1 MLMLLAVLMLG
12 GGLYYFTTPEEKAR
26 FVGRARRA
34 LRQFRDTSEYV
45 QPDRG
50 PFGEALRARTPLAI
64 VTPALVAIYA
74 AIFVGMLFGA
84 GALSDPN
91 TLIGWGGNFGPRT
104 TNGEWWRLVTALFV
118 HSGPLH
124 LIANIV
130 GLVQI
135 GLITERLF
143 GRVAFT
149 TAYLAAGVFSGLVS
163 VALHSVSVSGG
174 ASASI
179 FGVYGLFLAALVA
192 GNVFRST
199 LTVPL
204 LTALKLVPA
213 AAVFIL
219 YSTTAGFDGAAEIA
233 GLAVGFVYGLVLAQE
248 VGTRTPSALRVA
260 STTGVVLVVAIA
272 VAVPLRG
279 LTDVRPEI
287 ERLAAVE
294 HQTVSSYDSAVRRF
308 TSGEISIVAL
318 SQVIDQSILPE
329 LRAAR
334 ARFKKLERVP
344 REQQPLVLAANE
356 YFRLREE
363 SWRVRADALRK
374 TNMATMQ
381 QAEDKERVS
390 LLALDRIIPAEP
402 Q

>member
-1 MLMLLAVLMLG
+1 MLLAVLLLL

-26 FVGRARRA
+26 FVRRVRGGRQ
-34 LRQFRDTSEYV
+34 QFAEASIYI
-45 QPDRG
+45 QPERG
-50 PFGEALRARTPLAI
+50 PFGEALRARTPLAL
-64 VTPALVAIYA
+64 VTPALIALNI

-91 TLIGWGGNFGPRT
+91 TLVGWGGNFGPRT
-104 TNGEWWRLVTALFV
+104 TNGEWWRLVTAMFV
-118 HSGPLH
+118 HAGPLH
-124 LIANIV
+124 LLVSIV

-135 GLITERLF
+135 GIITERLF
-143 GRVAFT
+143 GRAAFA
-149 TAYLAAGVFSGLVS
+149 TAYLAAGVLASLVS
-163 VALHSVSVSGG
+163 LALHSVNVSVG

-179 FGVYGLFLAALVA
+179 FGVYGLFLAALIA
-192 GNVFRST
+192 GNVFRSP

-204 LTALKLVPA
+204 MTALKLVPSA
-213 AAVFIL
+213 GLFVL
-219 YSTTAGFDGAAEIA
+219 YSATAGSDGAAQIA

-248 VGTRTPSALRVA
+248 VGSRTPSPLRVA
-260 STTGVVLVVAIA
+260 ATTGAVLVVAIA

-287 ERLAAVE
+287 ERVAAVE
-294 HQTVSSYDSAVRRF
+294 QETASSYDRAVRRF
-308 TSGEISIVAL
+308 TTGEISIVGL
-318 SQVIDQSILPE
+318 SEVIDQAILPE

-334 ARFKKLERVP
+334 ARFKALVRVQ
-344 REQQPLVLAANE
+344 REQQPLVVAANE

-374 TNMATMQ
+374 TNQATMK
-381 QAEDKERVS
+381 QAEDKERDS
-390 LLALDRIIPAEP
+390 LLALERIAPGGEP